1 MKKLFLVLF
10 ASMLCATL
18 TGCLDS
24 NENDKKDKD
33 GDESL
38 IVGTWN
44 FFKEWENDYGYEYYE
59 DGEYGLLFKA
69 NGTGYTIEDG
79 EIDWPF
85 EWAIN
90 GSKLYIEY
98 ADDDEIET
106 ATITTLN
113 KSELTLSY
121 YNGEYIEYYERI
133 R

>member
-44 FFKEWENDYGYEYYE
+44 NFKDWEDGYGYEYYE
-59 DGEYGLLFKA
+59 DEYGVLFKA
-69 NGTGYTIEDG
+69 NGTGYWIYKG
-79 EIDWPF
+79 EIDDEYFTW
-85 EWAIN
+85 EIN
-90 GSKLYIEY
+90 GSKLYMDY
-98 ADDDEIET
+98 GDEIET
-106 ATITTLN
+106 PTIKTLN

-121 YNGEYIEYYERI
+121 DNGEYIEYYERI